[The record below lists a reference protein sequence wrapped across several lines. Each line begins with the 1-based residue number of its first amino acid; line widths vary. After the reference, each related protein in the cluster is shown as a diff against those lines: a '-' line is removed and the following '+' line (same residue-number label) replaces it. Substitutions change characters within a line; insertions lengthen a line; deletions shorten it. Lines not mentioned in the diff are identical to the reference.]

1 LYNNEADSPLHDRI
15 KKLLTGTFDNEA
27 QAMEAQLAGRPT
39 AAEGGHERV
48 SCRIHSHPQY
58 PQLLVA
64 TYFIDQR
71 LKQTFRYRYYEVVP
85 PGKSDGEDGKF
96 CAKMNIFRPTA
107 TASRRLIDSN
117 YDPNIYL
124 PTVEEMEYLPACDIG
139 WRTFIA
145 TGPEFENS
153 PQAKGNLKFEFEG
166 VLLGSG
172 ELRSERN
179 RSVELL
185 VKDQLLLSIDGL
197 SINDRVYEKA
207 SGVQLIGNTLGIPYL
222 LHRVNT
228 SSPISTWKSSAN
240 VGAIVGASFSALF
253 ITGAL
258 MPSPVLA
265 SAREALDLM
274 SGREP
279 HLDPTL
285 VWGVLIWAAVFWQF
299 KIFKWLASF

>member
-1 LYNNEADSPLHDRI
+1 MPRKKRI
-15 KKLLTGTFDNEA
+15 E
-27 QAMEAQLAGRPT
+27 
-39 AAEGGHERV
+39 
-48 SCRIHSHPQY
+48 
-58 PQLLVA
+58 
-64 TYFIDQR
+64 
-71 LKQTFRYRYYEVVP
+71 
-85 PGKSDGEDGKF
+85 
-96 CAKMNIFRPTA
+96 
-107 TASRRLIDSN
+107 
-117 YDPNIYL
+117 
-124 PTVEEMEYLPACDIG
+124 
-139 WRTFIA
+139 
-145 TGPEFENS
+145 
-153 PQAKGNLKFEFEG
+153 
-166 VLLGSG
+166 
-172 ELRSERN
+172 
-179 RSVELL
+179 
-185 VKDQLLLSIDGL
+185 DQLLLSIDGL